1 MNAISKARPT
11 PAEAFQARPVPNDP
25 ELVAAYFKQVSS
37 YEGDR
42 LKWAYRMAGIGWTVA
57 LGAGIVAGAACFAVA
72 GLTPLKSTELV
83 VLRVDSATGMT
94 DRIYDVRG
102 GEMAASEAE
111 QRHWLWQYVL
121 HRQGYSFAEAERNF
135 DVVNLMSTADVQQQY
150 AAWFKGSNP
159 QSPQVVLGRTGQAAL
174 SWVST
179 SFIGPKLAQVR
190 YVLSER
196 KGDLLLPKKNMVA
209 TVAFDF
215 SRGPISGSAVN
226 INPRGFLVTSFR
238 IDQENA
244 Q

>member
-1 MNAISKARPT
+1 MNAISQLQPT

-25 ELVAAYFKQVSS
+25 QLLAAYFKQVSS

-42 LKWAYRMAGIGWTVA
+42 LKSARRSAVLAWTVA
-57 LGAGIVAGAACFAVA
+57 ASAGIVAGIACLAVA

-83 VLRVDSATGMT
+83 VLRVNETTGMT
-94 DRIYDVRG
+94 DRVYDVRG

-111 QRHWLWQYVL
+111 HRHWLWQYVL
-121 HRQGYSFAEAERNF
+121 HRQGYSFAEAHRNF
-135 DVVNLMSTADVQQQY
+135 DVVNLMSTVAVQQQY
-150 AAWFKGSNP
+150 AEVFKGSNP

-179 SFIGPKLAQVR
+179 TFIGPKLAQVR
-190 YVLSER
+190 YVTSER
-196 KGDLLLPKKNMVA
+196 KGDLLLPKRNMVA

-215 SRGPISGSAVN
+215 ARGTLSGNAIN
-226 INPRGFLVTSFR
+226 INPRGFLVTSYR
-238 IDQENA
+238 VDQENA

>member
-1 MNAISKARPT
+1 MNALMKARPT
-11 PAEAFQARPVPNDP
+11 PAEAFQARPVPDDP
-25 ELVAAYFKQVSS
+25 ELLAAYFKQVSS

-57 LGAGIVAGAACFAVA
+57 VAAGVIAGIACFATA
-72 GLTPLKSTELV
+72 GLTPLKSTELI
-83 VLRVDSATGMT
+83 VLRVNDTTGMT
-94 DRIYDVRG
+94 DRVYDVRG

-121 HRQGYSFAEAERNF
+121 HRQGYSFAEAQRNF
-135 DVVNLMSTADVQQQY
+135 DVVNIMSTPDVQQQY
-150 AAWFKGSNP
+150 AEWFRGSNP

-190 YVLSER
+190 YVVSER
-196 KGDLLLPKKNMVA
+196 KGDLVLPKRNMVA

-215 SRGPISGSAVN
+215 AHGPISGSAIN
-226 INPRGFLVTSFR
+226 INPRGFLVTSYR
-238 IDQENA
+238 VDQENA

>member
-1 MNAISKARPT
+1 MNAINKAGFS

-25 ELVAAYFKQVSS
+25 ELVAAYFRQVSS

-57 LGAGIVAGAACFAVA
+57 VAAGIVAGAACFAVA
-72 GLTPLKSTELV
+72 GLTPLKTTELI
-83 VLRVDSATGMT
+83 VLRVDEATGMT
-94 DRIYDVRG
+94 DRVYDVRG

-111 QRHWLWQYVL
+111 HRHWLWQYVL
-121 HRQGYSFAEAERNF
+121 HRQGYSFAEAQRNF
-135 DVVNLMSTADVQQQY
+135 DVVNLMSTADVQRTY
-150 AAWFKGSNP
+150 SDWFKGSNP
-159 QSPQVVLGRTGQAAL
+159 QSPQVILGRTGHATL

-179 SFIGPKLAQVR
+179 TFIGPKLAQVR
-190 YVLSER
+190 YVLAER

-209 TVAFDF
+209 TVAYDF
-215 SRGPISGSAVN
+215 SRGQISGSAVN

-238 IDQENA
+238 TDQENA

>member
-1 MNAISKARPT
+1 MNAITKVRPT
-11 PAEAFQARPVPNDP
+11 PAEAFHARPVPNAP
-25 ELVAAYFKQVSS
+25 ELVNAYFKQVAS

-42 LKWAYRMAGIGWTVA
+42 LKWAYRIAGVGWTVA
-57 LGAGIVAGAACFAVA
+57 VAAGIVASAACFALA
-72 GLTPLKSTELV
+72 GLTPLKRTDVV

-94 DRIYDVRG
+94 DRVYDVQG
-102 GEMAASEAE
+102 GPMAASEAE

-121 HRQGYSFAEAERNF
+121 HRQGYSYAEAQYNF
-135 DVVNLMSTADVQQQY
+135 DVVNIMSTADVQLQY
-150 AAWFKGSNP
+150 ADWFRGSNP
-159 QSPQVVLGRTGQAAL
+159 QSPQVVLGRNGQAAL

-190 YVLSER
+190 YILSER

-215 SRGPISGSAVN
+215 SKGPISGSAIN
-226 INPRGFLVTSFR
+226 INPRGFLVTSYR
-238 IDQENA
+238 VDQENA